1 MVVHLKVATQALAAT
16 GVSAQKKNS
25 FFCEVPISK
34 GN

>member
-1 MVVHLKVATQALAAT
+1 MVAHLKVATQALAAT

-25 FFCEVPISK
+25 FCEVPISK